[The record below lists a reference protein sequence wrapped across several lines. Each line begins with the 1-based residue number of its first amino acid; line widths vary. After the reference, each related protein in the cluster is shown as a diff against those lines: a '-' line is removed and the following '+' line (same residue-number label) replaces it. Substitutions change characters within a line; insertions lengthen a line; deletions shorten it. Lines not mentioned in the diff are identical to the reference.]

1 MIFFSIIFYTILFMC
16 ALILF
21 FCLFQISLSVFFQFL
36 KGVVRI
42 LVWNFFLFTVG
53 IWNHRLLLSIL
64 IIRYQ
69 VSFWFIKVVYN
80 FFWDLFLYLPT
91 SVSIS
96 MLVNSLYFLSQVSN
110 FRSTVLENLL
120 SNTSTFLNVLIY
132 GSEV

>member
-120 SNTSTFLNVLIY
+120 GNTSTFLNVLIY